1 MNRIISAP
9 IIPRLMA
16 RTRGEQANCDTAH
29 GVMNVESSG
38 KTGAYTEQLTKP
50 SLVYIAQK
58 QAGSQCELNFFY
70 MQLNLQ
76 AKMEFTSAL

>member
-38 KTGAYTEQLTKP
+38 KTGAYTE
-50 SLVYIAQK
+50 
-58 QAGSQCELNFFY
+58 
-70 MQLNLQ
+70 
-76 AKMEFTSAL
+76 